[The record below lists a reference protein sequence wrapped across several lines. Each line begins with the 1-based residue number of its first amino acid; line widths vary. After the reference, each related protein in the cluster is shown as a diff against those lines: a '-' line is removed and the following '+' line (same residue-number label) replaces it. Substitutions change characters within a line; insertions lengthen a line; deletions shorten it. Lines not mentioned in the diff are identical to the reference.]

1 MSDRSDMTDI
11 NKLLLEN
18 IKKNSP
24 CYSIYTA
31 DGNKV
36 GEIPHLLLLVF
47 GYFNDMLSMNFFKDP
62 EIKPE
67 IILLEDYTEEIAK
80 FFCKIIPDIYFKTTS
95 SEILELKNQELI
107 WFFKICGD
115 YCMDQ
120 SIMDNYLI
128 HIADNNLN
136 WVVFTEIIKLYSSK
150 SFKELP
156 DLPVWKIFQKTKD
169 KLLLYANTDPI
180 LALGE
185 IPSEIYTYA
194 IGRNFICDILEKC
207 NCDNETILFSTIV
220 DKIIKINDSGVKKL
234 SLKAVYDLLS
244 KIRWFFVRQDS
255 FADIWGKLTEHYP
268 EIIITKQI
276 NFAFKSRVTNN
287 KLDTICYYNNKFKE
301 FPPRSGLEYEKVIG
315 NNSHMSVYTTTIK
328 NPIHIQ
334 FAISRKFRTKTPAC
348 IKIECLSPI
357 DKLPGSL
364 VANFNIILLDHKNN
378 IMSTKNQI
386 WTFHNYFKLKFT
398 DFENRFSNFKVQ
410 FCKIYFIENTKVTD
424 IITNTEAIKKI
435 D

>member
-1 MSDRSDMTDI
+1 MGDI

-18 IKKNSP
+18 IKKNSV
-24 CYSIYTA
+24 CFSIFTA

-36 GEIPHLLLLVF
+36 GDIPHLLLLSL
-47 GYFNDMLSMNFFKDP
+47 GYFSDMCSMNFFKDS
-62 EIKPE
+62 EIKHDVV
-67 IILLEDYTEEIAK
+67 LLGDYTKEIAT
-80 FFCKIIPDIYFKTTS
+80 FFCKMIPDMYCKT
-95 SEILELKNQELI
+95 LELKNQELV

-120 SIMDNYLI
+120 SIIDNYLT
-128 HIADNNLN
+128 HIADNDLN
-136 WVVFTEIIKLYSSK
+136 WAVFNEIIKLYNSK

-156 DLPVWKIFQKTKD
+156 DLPVWKVFQKTKD
-169 KLLLYANTDPI
+169 KLLLYANTNPI
-180 LALGE
+180 LALDE

-207 NCDNETILFSTIV
+207 NCDNETLLFSTIV
-220 DKIIKINDSGVKKL
+220 EKIIKINESSAKKL
-234 SLKAVYDLLS
+234 SLKAIYDILS

-255 FADIWGKLTEHYP
+255 FPEIWKKLTEQYP

-276 NFAFKSRVTNN
+276 NFAFKSRITTN

-315 NNSHMSVYTTTIK
+315 NNSHMGVYTTTIK
-328 NPIHIQ
+328 NPINIQ
-334 FAISRKFRTKTPAC
+334 FAISRNPRNKLRAC

-357 DKLPGSL
+357 DKLPGAL
-364 VANFNIILLDHKNN
+364 VANFNIILFDHTNN

-398 DFENRFSNFKVQ
+398 DFENRFTNFKIQ
-410 FCKIYFIENTKVTD
+410 FCKIYFIANTKVTD
-424 IITNTEAIKKI
+424 IIANTETIKKI